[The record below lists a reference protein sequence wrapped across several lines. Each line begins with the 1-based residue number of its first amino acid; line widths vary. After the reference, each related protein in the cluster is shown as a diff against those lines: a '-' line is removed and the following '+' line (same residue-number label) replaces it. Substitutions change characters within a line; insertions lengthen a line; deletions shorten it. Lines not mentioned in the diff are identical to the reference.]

1 MDHYSLFELNEFIRR
16 IVALNFPT
24 GLWISCEIAQ
34 VNESRGHY
42 YFNLIE
48 KDETDGTII
57 AKSDAVLWQRTY
69 RSLRRKVGKTMDSL
83 LQNGI
88 TVLLKVKVDFHER
101 YGLQLTVE
109 DIDPVY
115 TMGKLEQQRLETIAA
130 LQSRGLLIPNR
141 ELFLPKVIQR
151 IAVISSATAAGYKDF
166 QEQLT
171 ENVYQYKFHSTLF
184 PAAMQGQN
192 AVPEITNQLEKISLN
207 PTRYD
212 CVVLVRGGGAR
223 LDLMAFDQLELCEKI
238 AECPLPVLAG
248 IGHEVDETVTDLVAH
263 KSLKT
268 PTAVAAFIIENNL
281 HFESELIDIQQ
292 WIQQTIGDRLTNEEQ
307 RLREFE
313 QFLSIQPQN
322 LLLQNTRML
331 DYLEEELPRLIT
343 QQIGHANRELNQIE
357 KVVGLLNPAS
367 VLARGYSITMKEGK
381 LIRSSKE
388 VEKGDTLQ
396 TRFGE
401 GEIES
406 SVVD

>member
-1 MDHYSLFELNEFIRR
+1 MDHYSLFELNEHIRR
-16 IVALNFPT
+16 IVTLNFPT

-130 LQSRGLLIPNR
+130 LQSQGLLIPNR

-151 IAVISSATAAGYKDF
+151 IAIISSATAAGYKDF

-171 ENVYQYKFHSTLF
+171 KNVYQYKFHCTLL

-192 AVPEITNQLEKISLN
+192 AVPEITNQLEKIALN
-207 PTRYD
+207 HDRYD

-238 AECPLPVLAG
+238 AVCPLPILVG
-248 IGHEVDETVTDLVAH
+248 IGHEIDETVTDLVAH

-268 PTAVAAFIIENNL
+268 PTAAAAFIIENNL
-281 HFESELIDIQQ
+281 HFESELIDTQQ
-292 WIQQTIGDRLTNEEQ
+292 WIQQTIGDRLTTEEQ

-331 DYLEEELPRLIT
+331 DYLGEELPRLIT
-343 QQIGHANRELNQIE
+343 QQVGHASQELNQIE
-357 KVVGLLNPAS
+357 QVVGLLNPAA
-367 VLARGYSITMKEGK
+367 VLARGYSLTMKDGE
-381 LIRSSKE
+381 LIRSVNE
-388 VEKGDTLQ
+388 VEKGDQLSTKF
-396 TRFGE
+396 RDGKVD
-401 GEIES
+401 
-406 SVVD
+406 SVVE